1 MIVGLRF
8 LLGGYPKKNY
18 KKHKH
23 YKYAD
28 RFWSASAVGESLFHF
43 PSYSTPRQPEMM
55 TDASLEKAKATLSNF
70 QTPNQKTVIDNV
82 FIGSKKYK
90 RFFNE
95 FWTSKQRQANNLHEI
110 SYRACYKPQLPSFF
124 IDLFTEPGDVV
135 YDPFAGRGTTLIE
148 AALLNRNII
157 SNDVN
162 PLSRILIESRL
173 NIPTIQ
179 QIEERL
185 NQIHFNEYKA
195 DIDLSMF
202 YHRDT
207 ESEIVCLKNDLDT
220 SNSVDN
226 WIKMVS
232 TTRLTGHS
240 AGFFSGY
247 TLPPNQATTQKGQL
261 LINQRLDIS
270 PPYKDTKSI
279 ILKKSR
285 TLQRNL
291 NPSIVKQLFDVG
303 QKAIFSSKD
312 SKNTFHIPNKSVKL
326 TVTSPPFLNIVRYAT
341 DNWLRCWFNS
351 IDAEQVEKKIISC
364 RTVQQ
369 WSEKMSFVFDELY
382 RITSPDGWVA
392 FEVGEVNNGEIKLD
406 ESVVPLGLNSGFECA
421 GIMINSQDF
430 TKTSNIWGIN
440 NMKEGT
446 NTNRIVLLHKPK

>member
-1 MIVGLRF
+1 MPAVSIEKVKAV
-8 LLGGYPKKNY
+8 LLN
-18 KKHKH
+18 
-23 YKYAD
+23 
-28 RFWSASAVGESLFHF
+28 FN
-43 PSYSTPRQPEMM
+43 
-55 TDASLEKAKATLSNF
+55 LS
-70 QTPNQKTVIDNV
+70 NQKTEMDSVQ
-82 FIGSKKYK
+82 IGSKKYK
-90 RFFNE
+90 RFVNE
-95 FWTSKQRQANNLHEI
+95 FWTAKQRQANKLHEI
-110 SYRACYKPQLPSFF
+110 SYRACYKPQLPKFF
-124 IDLFTEPGDVV
+124 IDLFTDTGDVV

-162 PLSRILIESRL
+162 PLSRLLTESRL

-185 NQIHFNEYKA
+185 NQIHFNDSEA

-202 YHRDT
+202 YHKDT
-207 ESEIVCLKNDLDT
+207 ESEIVCLKNSLDS
-220 SNSVDN
+220 SNFVDN
-226 WIKMVS
+226 WIKMVC

-247 TLPPNQATTQKGQL
+247 TLPPNQATTPKGQL
-261 LINQRLDIS
+261 LINQKLGIS

-285 TLQRNL
+285 ALQRNL
-291 NPSIVKQLFDVG
+291 SPSIVQQLFKVG

-312 SKNTFHIPNKSVKL
+312 SKSTFHIPNESVKL
-326 TVTSPPFLNIVRYAT
+326 TVTSPPFLNIVRYAS

-351 IDAEQVEKKIISC
+351 IDAKQVEKGIISC
-364 RTVQQ
+364 RTVPQ
-369 WSEKMSFVFDELY
+369 WSEMMSFVFDELY
-382 RITSPDGWVA
+382 RITLPGGWIA

-406 ESVVPLGLNSGFECA
+406 ESVVPLGLNSGLECA

-440 NMKEGT
+440 NMKVGT
-446 NTNRIVLLHKPK
+446 NTNRIVIFHKPK